1 MIKLELE
8 MQRTW
13 YEISQYL
20 NSNDSNP
27 LRIAEIINRVP
38 PCCWTFRFVFDEAN
52 RTIVKIDCDSAF
64 PDEDALVLLNG
75 SLEEVFFVDVLSLR
89 QAGKYLST
97 DISKL
102 LQDPPTSNLITLQDS
117 GKQADY
123 LLDLTGFW
131 QTVMPSKIQ
140 ERAAIHTYFLE
151 HTWLGSPNF
160 VDSEHYIRWIVL
172 GSEELIWPRN
182 RYETILKST
191 DSFTAQVTLYDTND
205 NHIGQASFWT
215 SPLLEADEIYT
226 VFGPLVSK
234 PENWLTRSREGPH
247 WIVEIDSQ
255 KLRQA
260 VTQGKPTTTIIN
272 ELVNSVEDARV
283 SVTDSESFQVH
294 IERID
299 RKRQTKAAN
308 SLQNRQEDAKNRQ
321 KIIFK
326 GKPLMLVPSN
336 ENEVLVLLCKL
347 EALDALPLHEF
358 TLWAYTARTGID
370 AIATYRIDEIDVPI
384 QLGAIEVEY
393 QYENFFSH
401 GHPPS
406 QVNLLICWDFRGGK
420 VPAELR
426 QLSEYL
432 FEYQKKHSLIT
443 VLVLSKIPNLQF

>member
-1 MIKLELE
+1 M
-8 MQRTW
+8 
-13 YEISQYL
+13 
-20 NSNDSNP
+20 
-27 LRIAEIINRVP
+27 
-38 PCCWTFRFVFDEAN
+38 
-52 RTIVKIDCDSAF
+52 KIDCDSAF

-172 GSEELIWPRN
+172 GSEELICPRN
-182 RYETILKST
+182 RYENYIENLQ

-234 PENWLTRSREGPH
+234 PENWLTRSREGAH

-299 RKRQTKAAN
+299 RK
-308 SLQNRQEDAKNRQ
+308 NRQDPKQQNSFAEQTRGRKE
-321 KIIFK
+321 
-326 GKPLMLVPSN
+326 ST
-336 ENEVLVLLCKL
+336 EN
-347 EALDALPLHEF
+347 
-358 TLWAYTARTGID
+358 
-370 AIATYRIDEIDVPI
+370 
-384 QLGAIEVEY
+384 
-393 QYENFFSH
+393 
-401 GHPPS
+401 
-406 QVNLLICWDFRGGK
+406 
-420 VPAELR
+420 
-426 QLSEYL
+426 YL
-432 FEYQKKHSLIT
+432 
-443 VLVLSKIPNLQF
+443 